1 VFQLGWFPDFP
12 DADNYLAPFVAPYD
26 KKQPGNFTFSHYN
39 ENNSKW
45 SDPTMSK
52 WLDEQRTES
61 DEDAR
66 AAKLKQIQNRLA
78 EQVPFLPLLTG
89 TQVAVARDGVTGAD
103 KTLDASFK
111 FRFTSLSK
119 K

>member
-1 VFQLGWFPDFP
+1 MTKLL
-12 DADNYLAPFVAPYD
+12 N
-26 KKQPGNFTFSHYN
+26 
-39 ENNSKW
+39 
-45 SDPTMSK
+45 
-52 WLDEQRTES
+52 EQRTEP
-61 DEDAR
+61 DKAAR
-66 AAKLKQIQNRLA
+66 EQKLGDVQQRLA
-78 EQVPFLPLLTG
+78 EQIPFLPLLTG

>member
-1 VFQLGWFPDFP
+1 MVRSSGR
-12 DADNYLAPFVAPYD
+12 
-26 KKQPGNFTFSHYN
+26 SRH
-39 ENNSKW
+39 
-45 SDPTMSK
+45 
-52 WLDEQRTES
+52 
-61 DEDAR
+61 
-66 AAKLKQIQNRLA
+66 RLA

-89 TQVAVARDGVTGAD
+89 TQVAIARDGVSGLD